1 MSQQWKPDVHAREY
15 VPEAFTAINQS
26 TATPIPAPEI
36 TKIDFERYAATFAG
50 SSFRTPLLDPAWPQP
65 EAEPGLSPAAI
76 EPSTYGQY
84 FEVSLASDIEAHVAE
99 LRDYDLFGVPLH
111 VIDQT
116 QQIYSLQVPGLRDGM
131 PTANFGDLIFL
142 RQLILD
148 PTTGL
153 PANMEPYLVAST
165 NHKMVHPAPGFT
177 GYQINATI
185 WGVDNQNER
194 ILIRANFV
202 LNTLPLLFNVVF
214 PIQART
220 VKSFQRA
227 TATIAT
233 VLTNQAS
240 ILGSGPAQSDESPG
254 ENDSKRWLRHMLFPR
269 EENGIIQSTL
279 PSSLLDR
286 TWYDQMLNYE
296 QKVRKNLL
304 QAERFYSLVW

>member
-1 MSQQWKPDVHAREY
+1 MSQQWKPDVHAREF

-50 SSFRTPLLDPAWPQP
+50 SSFCTPLLDPAWPQS
-65 EAEPGLSPAAI
+65 ETEPGLASAVI

-116 QQIYSLQVPGLRDGM
+116 QQIFSLQVPGLRDGM
-131 PTANFGDLIFL
+131 PTANFGDLVFL

-148 PTTGL
+148 STTGL
-153 PANMEPYLVAST
+153 PANMEHYLVGIK
-165 NHKMVHPAPGFT
+165 NHKLVHPAPGFT

-185 WGVDNQNER
+185 WGVDKQNER
-194 ILIRANFV
+194 ILLRANFV
-202 LNTLPLLFNVVF
+202 LNTIPLVFNVVF

-227 TATIAT
+227 TATIAK
-233 VLTNQAS
+233 VLRNQAS
-240 ILGSGPAQSDESPG
+240 ILGPELAQSDEGPG
-254 ENDSKRWLRHMLFPR
+254 EDDSKRWLQHKLFPR

-279 PSSLLDR
+279 PSSLLNW

-296 QKVRKNLL
+296 QKVRPQLL
-304 QAERFYSLVW
+304 QAERFYSRVW